1 VRNLRVCFGC
11 ASQPLPL
18 LAMTYRWFKGKT
30 EKGICMKNRIPD
42 EVLKDIFQKK
52 LEKRNMNGDL
62 YQRLKRMI
70 LSGKLKEG
78 QKLIQEGI
86 ALHFNVSRQTVRNAF
101 LRLEKDRLIISRYRK
116 GAFVSHKS

>member
-1 VRNLRVCFGC
+1 
-11 ASQPLPL
+11 
-18 LAMTYRWFKGKT
+18 
-30 EKGICMKNRIPD
+30 MKNRIPD

-52 LEKRNMNGDL
+52 LNKRSMNGDV

-116 GAFVSHKS
+116 GAFVSQKS

>member
-1 VRNLRVCFGC
+1 
-11 ASQPLPL
+11 
-18 LAMTYRWFKGKT
+18 
-30 EKGICMKNRIPD
+30 MKNRIPD

-52 LEKRNMNGDL
+52 LEKRSMNGDV
-62 YQRLKRMI
+62 YQRLKKMI

>member
-1 VRNLRVCFGC
+1 
-11 ASQPLPL
+11 
-18 LAMTYRWFKGKT
+18 
-30 EKGICMKNRIPD
+30 MKNRIPD

-52 LEKRNMNGDL
+52 LEKRRMNGDV

-70 LSGKLKEG
+70 LSGKLREG

-101 LRLEKDRLIISRYRK
+101 LLLEKDHLIISRYRK
-116 GAFVSHKS
+116 GAFVSHKA

>member
-1 VRNLRVCFGC
+1 
-11 ASQPLPL
+11 
-18 LAMTYRWFKGKT
+18 
-30 EKGICMKNRIPD
+30 MKNRIPD

>member
-1 VRNLRVCFGC
+1 
-11 ASQPLPL
+11 
-18 LAMTYRWFKGKT
+18 
-30 EKGICMKNRIPD
+30 MKNRIPD
-42 EVLKDIFQKK
+42 EILKDIFQKK
-52 LEKRNMNGDL
+52 IEKRSMNGDV

-101 LRLEKDRLIISRYRK
+101 LRLEKDRLIISQYRK